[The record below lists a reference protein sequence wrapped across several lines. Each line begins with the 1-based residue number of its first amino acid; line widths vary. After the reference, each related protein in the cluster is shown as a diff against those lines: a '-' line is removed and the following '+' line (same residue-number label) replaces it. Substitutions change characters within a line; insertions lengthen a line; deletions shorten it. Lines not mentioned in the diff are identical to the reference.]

1 MMAPCLT
8 TYDDTLLA
16 CLALFVAY
24 LIYQTLTS
32 LNAPHP
38 PGPRPCPFIYARHQS
53 IHNPSVPG
61 PTGRYRERAL
71 PVNPINLVSRI
82 ALSGVKA
89 FHFDMLLFFNPTPLF
104 VSLANDRAVSPVE
117 SSARDTLP
125 EGDNFAARRIRAEFI
140 HHHKILH
147 LVE

>member
-61 PTGRYRERAL
+61 PT
-71 PVNPINLVSRI
+71 
-82 ALSGVKA
+82 
-89 FHFDMLLFFNPTPLF
+89 
-104 VSLANDRAVSPVE
+104 
-117 SSARDTLP
+117 TLP
-125 EGDNFAARRIRAEFI
+125 EGDNSAARRIRAEFNSPS
-140 HHHKILH
+140 
-147 LVE
+147 